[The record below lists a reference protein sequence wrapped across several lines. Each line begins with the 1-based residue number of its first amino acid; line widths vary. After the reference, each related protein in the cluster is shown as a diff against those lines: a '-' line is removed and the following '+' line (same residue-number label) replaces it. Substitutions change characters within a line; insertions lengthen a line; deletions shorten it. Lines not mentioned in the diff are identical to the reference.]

1 MMFQLNNTLDV
12 FQVKSC
18 KTKVLRTEMTVEEMQ
33 GRNRNKLVFFKFS
46 LVLFSSSSQ
55 PDHSLGDALLVD
67 PRDERYG
74 MNSLYFYYS
83 YW

>member
-1 MMFQLNNTLDV
+1 MMFQLNDTLDV
-12 FQVKSC
+12 LQVKSS
-18 KTKVLRTEMTVEEMQ
+18 KTKILQTEMTVEEMQ
-33 GRNRNKLVFFKFS
+33 GRNRNKLVFSKFP
-46 LVLFSSSSQ
+46 LVLFSGSSQ

-67 PRDERYG
+67 PRDERCG